1 VAQTG
6 KVSVILNKKL
16 KHFSDKNKIFPP
28 SISRNFSLNILYFAA
43 HFYNPI
49 FKMGTNFWKIFA
61 LENLLYSSSYSP
73 KTKFFFLDNICV

>member
-73 KTKFFFLDNICV
+73 KN